1 MPPSSLSLS
10 SLSPSKQT
18 HLMQPP
24 LRRPGDD
31 VRVVRVAEHGAGFS
45 EGRKSLVALLLLR
58 RRRRCRL
65 LPSTPRKGERER
77 RTKGSDD
84 EGGKKKKIPAAGRSF
99 PPTVSSLSPMG
110 LVSPPRPHNL
120 FAWRQFLSPAS
131 LPPSSLLPRSKASLQ
146 RHFSTGRERAIGRSR
161 LYAGRER
168 SNNFS
173 PRRIRFLF
181 QLEFSRN

>member
-1 MPPSSLSLS
+1 
-10 SLSPSKQT
+10 
-18 HLMQPP
+18 MQPP

-65 LPSTPRKGERER
+65 LPSTPRERER
-77 RTKGSDD
+77 EERRGVTTKG
-84 EGGKKKKIPAAGRSF
+84 EKKTKSRLQAEASPPLF
-99 PPTVSSLSPMG
+99 PPSLPWAS
-110 LVSPPRPHNL
+110 
-120 FAWRQFLSPAS
+120 S
-131 LPPSSLLPRSKASLQ
+131 LPPARTTFLRGVSFSLQ
-146 RHFSTGRERAIGRSR
+146 PLSLPLLSSPDRKPPVRGFSSTGRERAIGRSR
-161 LYAGRER
+161 LYTGRER

>member
-1 MPPSSLSLS
+1 
-10 SLSPSKQT
+10 
-18 HLMQPP
+18 MQPP

-31 VRVVRVAEHGAGFS
+31 VRVIRVAEHDAGFS

-65 LPSTPRKGERER
+65 LPSTPRRERER

-84 EGGKKKKIPAAGRSF
+84 EGGKKNKIPAAGRDFVPLFPLPLF
-99 PPTVSSLSPMG
+99 PPSLPWAS
-110 LVSPPRPHNL
+110 
-120 FAWRQFLSPAS
+120 S
-131 LPPSSLLPRSKASLQ
+131 LPPARTTFLRGVSFSLQ
-146 RHFSTGRERAIGRSR
+146 PLSLPLLSSPVRKPPFRGFSSTGRERAIGRSR
-161 LYAGRER
+161 LYTGRER